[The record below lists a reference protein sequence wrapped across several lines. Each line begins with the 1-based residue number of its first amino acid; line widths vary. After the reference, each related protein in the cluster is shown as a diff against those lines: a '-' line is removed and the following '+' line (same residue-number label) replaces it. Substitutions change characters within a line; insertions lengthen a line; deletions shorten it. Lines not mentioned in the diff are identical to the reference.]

1 MTQTMGDLGSTLA
14 GAGVDGAAA
23 ADFSEAFEADTEA
36 PGVDSTPAE
45 EEAGAIIIMAGVET
59 TPETGG
65 TRTTG
70 EDFPTDFAGDVSTT
84 LSSAINVNDVMRT
97 VMLPLLANSPS
108 KWGHDL
114 FDEISKDEE
123 APAKESKEE
132 ESADVT
138 AMDE

>member
-1 MTQTMGDLGSTLA
+1 MTQTLGDLGFTLA
-14 GAGVDGAAA
+14 EAGVDGAAA

-84 LSSAINVNDVMRT
+84 LSSAINVNDVRC
-97 VMLPLLANSPS
+97 
-108 KWGHDL
+108 
-114 FDEISKDEE
+114 SKDPLKAVSGPATE
-123 APAKESKEE
+123 PRKIISPLKVPKFMIKQAKE
-132 ESADVT
+132 
-138 AMDE
+138 

>member
-1 MTQTMGDLGSTLA
+1 MQTLGDLGSTLA
-14 GAGVDGAAA
+14 EAGVDGAAA
-23 ADFSEAFEADTEA
+23 ADFSEAFEADSEA

-45 EEAGAIIIMAGVET
+45 EGAGAIITMAGVET
-59 TPETGG
+59 TRETGG
-65 TRTTG
+65 TRPTE
-70 EDFPTDFAGDVSTT
+70 EDFPTGFAGDVSTA
-84 LSSAINVNDVMRT
+84 LSSAMNVNDVMRSAI
-97 VMLPLLANSPS
+97 LPLLANSPS

-123 APAKESKEE
+123 APAKENKEA

>member
-1 MTQTMGDLGSTLA
+1 MAEA
-14 GAGVDGAAA
+14 GADGAAA

-36 PGVDSTPAE
+36 PGADSTPAE

-123 APAKESKEE
+123 APAKESKEA

>member
-1 MTQTMGDLGSTLA
+1 MA
-14 GAGVDGAAA
+14 EAGVDGAAA

-45 EEAGAIIIMAGVET
+45 EGAGAIIIMAGVET

-70 EDFPTDFAGDVSTT
+70 EDFPTDFAGDVSMT

>member
-1 MTQTMGDLGSTLA
+1 MAEA
-14 GAGVDGAAA
+14 GADGAAA
-23 ADFSEAFEADTEA
+23 ADFSEAFEADTGA

-84 LSSAINVNDVMRT
+84 LTKLSN
-97 VMLPLLANSPS
+97 
-108 KWGHDL
+108 HC
-114 FDEISKDEE
+114 
-123 APAKESKEE
+123 
-132 ESADVT
+132 
-138 AMDE
+138 